1 MLEIKDICVIGLG
14 YVGLPT
20 ATILANEGFSVL
32 GVDINQDLIEMLK
45 KGKFDFQE
53 PKLEELFSKNIN
65 LKKLKI
71 STKANIADAFIICVP
86 TPCTEEKKAE
96 LGFWPTFE
104 YQHFVFL
111 KFRYLL

>member
-53 PKLEELFSKNIN
+53 PKLEELFSKNI
-65 LKKLKI
+65 LKKTQNFDKGKYCRCLYNLR
-71 STKANIADAFIICVP
+71 SNAM
-86 TPCTEEKKAE
+86 
-96 LGFWPTFE
+96 
-104 YQHFVFL
+104 Y
-111 KFRYLL
+111 